1 MGGAF
6 ITPSGAIGALSVV
19 NFGRTTTSFGGAGIL
34 IAFGGGAGILDLY
47 NFIIAN
53 AKWFFISGTELGGGI
68 IIEFLLIIAGSRAGT
83 LATFLGANG
92 APYLVRLTYT

>member
-6 ITPSGAIGALSVV
+6 ITPSGAIGALSVL

-53 AKWFFISGTELGGGI
+53 AK
-68 IIEFLLIIAGSRAGT
+68 
-83 LATFLGANG
+83 
-92 APYLVRLTYT
+92 